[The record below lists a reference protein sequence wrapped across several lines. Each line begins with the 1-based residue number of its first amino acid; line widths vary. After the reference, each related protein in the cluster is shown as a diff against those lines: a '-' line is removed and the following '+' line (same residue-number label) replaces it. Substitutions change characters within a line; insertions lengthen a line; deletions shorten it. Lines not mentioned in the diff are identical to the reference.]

1 MVGEIRMRFGRR
13 EFIQAAAVVAAT
25 RAGASA
31 SMGWLAGGSRTILPE
46 NRSGAQIMNAK
57 KTYDVA
63 VIGAGVFGSW
73 TAWHLA
79 KAGKKV
85 VLLDA
90 YGPANARASSA
101 GESGIIRMGYGP
113 DELYTRWAMR
123 ALTLWKEFFEQTGNP
138 LFHRTGVLWL
148 AGAKDAYTQ
157 ATAATLARVGV
168 PTERMSRADLE
179 KRFSQ
184 FNLDGVEWGLL

>member
-1 MVGEIRMRFGRR
+1 MKFGRR
-13 EFIQAAAVVAAT
+13 EFIQAAAAILTAA

-31 SMGWLAGGSRTILPE
+31 GLDWLTAGARTILPG
-46 NRSGAQIMNAK
+46 NRSGAQTMSAK
-57 KTYDVA
+57 KTHDVA

-73 TAWHLA
+73 IALHLA

-85 VLLDA
+85 ALLDA

-101 GESGIIRMGYGP
+101 GESRITRMGYVTG
-113 DELYTRWAMR
+113 DLYTRWAMR
-123 ALTLWKEFFEQTGNP
+123 CLTLCIEFFAQTGNT
-138 LFHRTGVLWL
+138 LLHRTVVLWL

-168 PTERMSRADLE
+168 PMERMSHADLE

-184 FNLDGVEWGLL
+184 F

>member
-1 MVGEIRMRFGRR
+1 MNFGRR
-13 EFIQAAAVVAAT
+13 EFIRAAATVVAAT
-25 RAGASA
+25 RTGASA
-31 SMGWLAGGSRTILPE
+31 SLSWLGGSAKT
-46 NRSGAQIMNAK
+46 SGVQIMNAK

-85 VLLDA
+85 ALLDA

-101 GESGIIRMGYGP
+101 GESRIIRMGYGP
-113 DELYTRWAMR
+113 DELYTRWSMR
-123 ALTLWKEFFEQTGNP
+123 SLVLWKEFFAQTGNP

-148 AGAKDAYTQ
+148 APPRPRS
-157 ATAATLARVGV
+157 RVSAFPLSV
-168 PTERMSRADLE
+168 SRA
-179 KRFSQ
+179 KTSQ
-184 FNLDGVEWGLL
+184 SATHNSIWTASSGECSSPRAEH